1 MKTPIKAIRTFLITL
16 ACALLMLPGVA
27 YAAGEKITVTVIGP
41 DAEDAPIYYVGATE
55 YELAD
60 GDDCWTATSALLD
73 ENAITYSA
81 DNSAYGIFL
90 NSITSPVTG
99 EELAYNEETG
109 RYWQLYVDG
118 VASEVGI
125 SEVVPAD
132 GMQIVWYY
140 SAFGDE
146 IPEHAGTLHGL
157 DAAAPAAAEP
167 EPAQAA
173 GMNGTGIAIAAVVV
187 VAVIG
192 VGAYVMRKRNAA

>member
-1 MKTPIKAIRTFLITL
+1 MKTPAIKAVRTFLITL
-16 ACALLMLPGVA
+16 ACALLMLPTLA
-27 YAAGEKITVTVIGP
+27 FAAGEKITVTVIGP
-41 DAEDAPIYYVGATE
+41 NADDEPVYYVGATE
-55 YELAD
+55 VELAE
-60 GDDCWTATSALLD
+60 GDDAWTATAGLLD
-73 ENAITYSA
+73 AEGIAYSA
-81 DNSAYGIFL
+81 ENSSYGVFL
-90 NSITSPVTG
+90 NSITSPVDGT
-99 EELAYNEETG
+99 ELAFDEASG

-118 VASEVGI
+118 AASEVGI
-125 SEVVPAD
+125 SDVVPAD

-157 DAAAPAAAEP
+157 DSAAPVAP
-167 EPAQAA
+167 SQ